1 MICTCDPLSARV
13 SIRTMGRH
21 HLLVSCEC
29 GLTTAHRKAR
39 LGPALHHAPAVR
51 WTLAR
56 IWRWLCAPVGGL

>member
-1 MICTCDPLSARV
+1 
-13 SIRTMGRH
+13 MGRH

-39 LGPALHHAPAVR
+39 LGPALRHAPAVR
-51 WTLAR
+51 WNPAR